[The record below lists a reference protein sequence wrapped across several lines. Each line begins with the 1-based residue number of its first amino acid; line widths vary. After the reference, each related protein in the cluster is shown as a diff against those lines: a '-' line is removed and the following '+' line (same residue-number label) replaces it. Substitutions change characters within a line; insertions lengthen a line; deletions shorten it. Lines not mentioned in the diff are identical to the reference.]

1 MHITWVVVASG
12 IETRIYALGKEH
24 GTLVQVHQIDHPAGR
39 LKVTDLIEGRPGRFH
54 ARGHYTGEAFE
65 IRDPK
70 ETELHFYANQIAD
83 YLNAGRNSNQYEH
96 IILMAAPHLL
106 GILNESLNPHVD
118 KKVTKRIHKDYSHLT
133 VAELYDKARE
143 KEE

>member
-1 MHITWVVVASG
+1 MPITWVVVVNSVEA
-12 IETRIYALGKEH
+12 RIYALGQEH
-24 GTLVQVHQIDHPAGR
+24 GTLVSVHHIEHPHGR
-39 LKVTDLIEGRPGRFH
+39 FKITDLVEEHPGRFH

-70 ETELHFYANQIAD
+70 NAELHFFAHQIAD

-106 GILNESLNPHVD
+106 GILNESLNSHVD
-118 KKVTKRIHKDYSHLT
+118 KKVSKRIHKDYTALT
-133 VAELYDKARE
+133 VAELYAKAIE
-143 KEE
+143 KE